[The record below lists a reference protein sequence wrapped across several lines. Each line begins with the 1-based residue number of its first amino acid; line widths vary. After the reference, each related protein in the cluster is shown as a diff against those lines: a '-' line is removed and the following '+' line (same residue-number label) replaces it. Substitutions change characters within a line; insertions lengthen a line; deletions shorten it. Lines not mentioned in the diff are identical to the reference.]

1 MGSRQQGRS
10 FQGEL
15 APTTLLTP
23 EAQGKASG
31 GGGQAGELVPPVLT
45 SAAQPWPHSRP
56 ALSEPTVFSTK
67 PGLHLARGPHSLR
80 FEDRL
85 HSSHHI
91 SIWYTFLVDLLV
103 VLC

>member
-23 EAQGKASG
+23 EASG

-45 SAAQPWPHSRP
+45 SAAQPWPRSRP
-56 ALSEPTVFSTK
+56 ALSEPTVLSTK

-80 FEDRL
+80 CEDRL

-103 VLC
+103 VPC